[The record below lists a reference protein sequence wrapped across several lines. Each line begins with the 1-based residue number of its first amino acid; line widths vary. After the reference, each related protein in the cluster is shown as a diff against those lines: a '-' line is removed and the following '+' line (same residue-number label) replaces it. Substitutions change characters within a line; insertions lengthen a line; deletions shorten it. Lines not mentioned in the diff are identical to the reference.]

1 MQYDENGLERPFR
14 LSGILPFLACYISS
28 TPGRN
33 TLFLGEDR
41 NDVLG
46 THRMPGQKKWVIQM
60 PPLQLASSIPFEA
73 YGNPHIM
80 FSHRGG
86 QIVDIDRRDK
96 KHASTLIFMPGTA
109 EEEVIE
115 NDPGS
120 AQHAARAKMGAGIE
134 AHGLEEE
141 DVTVNPAPI
150 NRLYPNDF
158 II

>member
-1 MQYDENGLERPFR
+1 
-14 LSGILPFLACYISS
+14 
-28 TPGRN
+28 
-33 TLFLGEDR
+33 
-41 NDVLG
+41 
-46 THRMPGQKKWVIQM
+46 MPGQKKWVIQM

-80 FSHRGG
+80 FSHRNG
-86 QIVDIDRRDK
+86 QIVDTDRRDK

-109 EEEVIE
+109 EEEIIE

-120 AQHAARAKMGAGIE
+120 AQHVARAQMGAEIA

-150 NRLYPNDF
+150 N
-158 II
+158 